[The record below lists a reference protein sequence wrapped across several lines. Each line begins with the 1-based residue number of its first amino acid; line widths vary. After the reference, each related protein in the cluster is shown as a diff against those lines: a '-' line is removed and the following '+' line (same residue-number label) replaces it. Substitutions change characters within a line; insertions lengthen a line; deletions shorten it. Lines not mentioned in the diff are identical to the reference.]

1 MYSRVV
7 EPIPGPE
14 PIPKPEPGPVPIPDE
29 PELVP
34 GEQVEGI
41 YEFIINNNILT
52 IYSASIG
59 YTKTGDTI
67 TKFDIPWL
75 NNTNIT
81 SVRIL
86 GPITTTSGSLQ
97 TLFNGLT
104 NCTEIT
110 GLEYVDLFNV
120 TNISSLFNGCINLK
134 SIKYNDIDVFNY
146 IGLNDNIK
154 NNY

>member
-14 PIPKPEPGPVPIPDE
+14 PDE

-34 GEQVEGI
+34 VEGI
-41 YEFIINNNILT
+41 YDTVTTNSILT

-67 TKFDIPWL
+67 TKLDIPWL
-75 NNTNIT
+75 NDTNIT

-86 GPITTTSGSLQ
+86 GPITTESGSLQ

-104 NCTEIT
+104 NCTKIT
-110 GLEYVDLFNV
+110 GLEYVDLSNV
-120 TNISSLFNGCINLK
+120 TNISELFNGCINLK

-146 IGLNDNIK
+146 TGLNDNIK
-154 NNY
+154 NND

>member
-1 MYSRVV
+1 MCYSRVV
-7 EPIPGPE
+7 EPTPGPN
-14 PIPKPEPGPVPIPDE
+14 PIPQPTVI
-29 PELVP
+29 
-34 GEQVEGI
+34 EGI

-52 IYSASIG
+52 IYNASVG
-59 YTKTGDTI
+59 YTKEGDTI
-67 TKFDIPWL
+67 TEFDIPWL

-154 NNY
+154 NND

>member
-1 MYSRVV
+1 MLNRIYSTIVK
-7 EPIPGPE
+7 PNSDPE
-14 PIPKPEPGPVPIPDE
+14 PEPGPVPIPDE

-34 GEQVEGI
+34 GEQVEGV

-52 IYSASIG
+52 IYSASVG
-59 YTKTGDTI
+59 YTETDNVV

-86 GPITTTSGSLQ
+86 GPITTKSGSLQ

-110 GLEYVDLFNV
+110 GLKYVDLSNV
-120 TNISSLFNGCINLK
+120 TNISNLFNGCTNLK
-134 SIKYNDIDVFNY
+134 SVKWNDIDVFNY

-154 NNY
+154 NND